1 MLTADSIAS
10 EHPDSAAALLKDLD
24 GKTVDAPEAVRM
36 RYGLIRQK
44 QIAYSF
50 GRLTSD
56 SAARALVEYYETRG
70 ELSRPGLRNR
80 PYGHME
86 RNGTPCHAKPP
97 VATAGRQR
105 PAAVTGTA
113 NKTFRTPCPSG
124 TRVRNAA
131 WRQRHPC
138 PPLFHVAH
146 LDKVFGYL
154 HGVECRALAYLV
166 AREP

>member
-1 MLTADSIAS
+1 MAITTIGILRNSQRQAYPQAMLTADSIAS

-56 SAARALVEYYETRG
+56 SAALALVEYYETRG

-86 RNGTPCHAKPP
+86 RHALPCQTARGHRRAAAARSCHGHCKQNIPHAMPLRH
-97 VATAGRQR
+97 ARAECSLAAEASL
-105 PAAVTGTA
+105 PAIIS
-113 NKTFRTPCPSG
+113 R
-124 TRVRNAA
+124 
-131 WRQRHPC
+131 C
-138 PPLFHVAH
+138 PP
-146 LDKVFGYL
+146 
-154 HGVECRALAYLV
+154 
-166 AREP
+166 

>member
-86 RNGTPCHAKPP
+86 RHALPCQTARGHRRAAEARSCHGHCKQNIPHARHYFTLPTLTRYS
-97 VATAGRQR
+97 AICTALSAAPLRIWSPESHSVR
-105 PAAVTGTA
+105 PQ
-113 NKTFRTPCPSG
+113 SS
-124 TRVRNAA
+124 
-131 WRQRHPC
+131 
-138 PPLFHVAH
+138 
-146 LDKVFGYL
+146 
-154 HGVECRALAYLV
+154 
-166 AREP
+166 ARSLRMRPT